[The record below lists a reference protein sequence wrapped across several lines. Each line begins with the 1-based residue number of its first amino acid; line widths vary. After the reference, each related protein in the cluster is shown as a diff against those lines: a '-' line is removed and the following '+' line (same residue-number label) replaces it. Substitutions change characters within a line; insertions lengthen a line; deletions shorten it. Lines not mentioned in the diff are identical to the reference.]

1 MKLSY
6 VTTNMKQAKHFDFDQ
21 ALIVA
26 KLQQKRG
33 SIALL
38 KKLSILTQSSKISQS
53 QSSGNGVPQM
63 HCIVNHCQLLSTTK
77 DIILC
82 IKVLLINLQQLAPSA
97 DILDQQFLGNLFSM
111 NANKDSG
118 HHLTQPWS
126 VIRE

>member
-1 MKLSY
+1 MKLGH
-6 VTTNMKQAKHFDFDQ
+6 VTTNMKQAEHFDFNQ
-21 ALIVA
+21 ALIA
-26 KLQQKRG
+26 AELQKKG

-38 KKLSILTQSSKISQS
+38 KKLSILSQSSKISQS

-126 VIRE
+126 VIT